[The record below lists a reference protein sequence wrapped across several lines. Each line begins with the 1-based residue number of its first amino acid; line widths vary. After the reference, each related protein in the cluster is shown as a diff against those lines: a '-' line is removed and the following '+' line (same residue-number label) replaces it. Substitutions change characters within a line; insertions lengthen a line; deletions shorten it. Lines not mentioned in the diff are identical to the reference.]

1 VRALLRG
8 LKTTGF
14 GEHQQLLSAVVQQVF
29 PNIKLFEA
37 FTDSFLPFSHMYFF
51 FIILKLELELAG
63 PNVLV
68 SDEKTQDLRILKM
81 LGLFEIP
88 PDF

>member
-8 LKTTGF
+8 LKTTGL

-37 FTDSFLPFSHMYFF
+37 FTDSFLSFSHMYFF
-51 FIILKLELELAG
+51 IILNFERKVAKYLKKKNSGLAWIED
-63 PNVLV
+63 VRFV
-68 SDEKTQDLRILKM
+68 
-81 LGLFEIP
+81 
-88 PDF
+88 

>member
-51 FIILKLELELAG
+51 YNFEVLKGKLQKRIEL
-63 PNVLV
+63 
-68 SDEKTQDLRILKM
+68 
-81 LGLFEIP
+81 
-88 PDF
+88 